1 MKELYLEDLLMDEKS
16 IMVLGN
22 AITVKVFVDGGLT
35 IPEIAESLCI
45 SEKDVKTYIT
55 AIELIRKNNLNEERV
70 CQK

>member
-1 MKELYLEDLLMDEKS
+1 MDEKS